1 MREEVERKRY
11 VGIKANPKYAELK
24 SVMLNNKIKTHE
36 YQENSK
42 SNIFG
47 SGVTFYQF
55 RKNHW
60 NQKE

>member
-42 SNIFG
+42 SHIFG
-47 SGVTFYQF
+47 S
-55 RKNHW
+55 NILPI
-60 NQKE
+60 